1 MTKDLIRRAVLAI
14 AVLGLAFTTVAQE
27 KAKKTPSDEAIA
39 AAFEKAMTPGPAQQK
54 LGFMVGTFDAK
65 ILSWVAPSDAPI
77 EDTGVMV
84 GNWVLGGRYIQMM
97 LSGTVTGEEF
107 NGIGYAGFDNTS
119 KKYMATFMDTGS
131 TGMEWYQGGFD
142 ASGKKA
148 TLKGS
153 MHNPM
158 TGKASPLEMRL
169 TLDAA
174 GNHVTELWGYGLGT
188 TMFKMMEITYTK
200 RAQ

>member
-1 MTKDLIRRAVLAI
+1 MTKDFIRRAVLAT

-27 KAKKTPSDEAIA
+27 KTKKTGEDPMA
-39 AAFEKAMTPGPAQQK
+39 AALENAMTPGPAQQK

-65 ILSWVAPSDAPI
+65 MLTWLGPSDDPI
-77 EDTGVMV
+77 ADTGVMV
-84 GNWVLGGRYIQMM
+84 GSWVLGGRYIQMM

-107 NGIGYAGFDNTS
+107 NGIGYAGFDNTT
-119 KKYMATFMDTGS
+119 KKYMATFMDTGG
-131 TGMEWYQGGFD
+131 TGMEWYEGGFD

-153 MHNPM
+153 FHNPM
-158 TGKASPLEMRL
+158 TRKASPLEMRL
-169 TLDAA
+169 TLDDA
-174 GNHVTELWGYGLGT
+174 GNHVTELWGYGFGNK
-188 TMFKMMEITYTK
+188 MFKMMQITYTK